1 VARYFGLSK
10 LTSISITSRDGHGT
24 WKGRVLGGS
33 VTGVD
38 GKGKRKTVAAD
49 GYDFAGAFQL
59 GTTWLKVGL
68 A

>member
-1 VARYFGLSK
+1 
-10 LTSISITSRDGHGT
+10 
-24 WKGRVLGGS
+24 
-33 VTGVD
+33 
-38 GKGKRKTVAAD
+38 VAAD